1 MTKPPKKMIKKLGEA
16 DARLERTIQMKTHNF
31 CPAPF
36 RQLCINPHGELS
48 PCCMVNDPG
57 DGFGKLTEDIG
68 GSLQELK
75 KQKDWKKFLK
85 KHIKNEMP
93 TLCEDAC
100 GIHYPS
106 EYHNQWQWAESEG
119 WKHKTHNVKRA
130 DIAFS
135 NLCNL
140 SCTMCSASF
149 SSEWIKISSKLYGK
163 IPFSPWN
170 FSETQVIELAN
181 EVSSCDIVNIKGG
194 EPFFNPR
201 LKIFLK
207 ELADKNLNV
216 HLPILTNG
224 TVIDDEALEQFS
236 RFNVKPT
243 YVVSLETTDNNL
255 YKFIRGGKYSFDD
268 VSKNVNYVKT
278 NYPKLLIKANYVLGA
293 WNIDNFAKDMENL
306 RAAGI
311 DDCNILVIHDPIEQS
326 IKIVNYNVRN
336 KWIEEFEKDK
346 EANPNF
352 YKTMIKD
359 GWDKMLVSNM
369 QTLPH
374 NTSMK
379 KERLLRMSNRYINIR
394 NRMQNLNFDITC
406 ITDLVPNYIENTK

>member
-1 MTKPPKKMIKKLGEA
+1 MAKIIKKLGEA
-16 DARLERTIQMKTHNF
+16 EPRTERTIKNKTHNF

-68 GSLQELK
+68 GSLKELK

-85 KHIKNEMP
+85 KHKKNEMP
-93 TLCEDAC
+93 QLCEDAC

-106 EYHNQWQWAESEG
+106 EYNNQWHWAETEG
-119 WKHKTHNVKRA
+119 WKHKTNDIKRA

-149 SSEWIKISSKLYGK
+149 SSEWIKINNKEWGA
-163 IPFSPWN
+163 IPFKSWN
-170 FSETQVIELAN
+170 FSETQVLELAN
-181 EVSSCDIVNIKGG
+181 EVSTCEVVNIKGG

-207 ELADKNLNV
+207 ELADKNCNV

-224 TVIDDEALEQFS
+224 TVIDDEALKQLS
-236 RFNVKPT
+236 RFNSNPT
-243 YVVSLETTDNNL
+243 YVLSLETTNNKL
-255 YKFIRGGKYSFDD
+255 YKFIRGGKYNFDD
-268 VSKNVNYVKT
+268 VSKNINYVKT
-278 NYPKLLIKANYVLGA
+278 NYPKLLMKANYVLGA
-293 WNIDNFAKDMENL
+293 WNIDNFKRDMENL
-306 RAAGI
+306 RAVGI
-311 DDCNILVIHDPIEQS
+311 EDCNILVIHDPIEQS
-326 IKIVNYNVRN
+326 IKIVNNKVRD
-336 KWIEEFEKDK
+336 KWIEEFTEDK
-346 EANPNF
+346 EAYPNF
-352 YKTMIKD
+352 YRTMIKD
-359 GWDKMLVSNM
+359 GWDKMLVTNM

-374 NTSMK
+374 NTSLP
-379 KERLLRMSNRYINIR
+379 EQRLLKMSNRYIRIR
-394 NRMQNLNFDITC
+394 NDLQNLNFDITC